1 MEIGSEFW
9 KFDGNLINDNS
20 KFWSLGKDTRFVLS
34 GRTAIFYVLKN
45 ILVENNVKKAYL
57 PSYSCD
63 SMAQPFIDLGIE
75 IEYYDVYFNEELKY
89 NIDLENDSD
98 IFFAMNYFGYSET
111 NMEKYI
117 KKFKEKGKIV
127 IEDITHSI
135 LSKKRYSEYSDFLIA
150 SLRKWFPIS
159 SGAIA
164 INVKETFKL
173 DLLENTNDR
182 LVTLKTAAMENKK
195 NYINKVKEKSLIETQ
210 KEKDVFLKEY
220 SESNK
225 ILESDYQN
233 YKIDEKSYKIL
244 MGIDIEEIVK
254 KRRKNAKLIYE
265 KLSKNINIKF
275 LINNFKEDDCLLFVP
290 IILNH
295 KIRDDLRKFLIE
307 NTVYLPVHW
316 PQEEKINNIF
326 DKELSLICD
335 QRYSYSEINYYLELI
350 LKFLKLNSRDNL

>member
-9 KFDGNLINDNS
+9 KFDGNLIKDNS
-20 KFWSLGKDTRFVLS
+20 KFWNLGKDTKFVLS

-45 ILVENNVKKAYL
+45 ILKHKKIRKVYM
-57 PSYSCD
+57 PSYSCY
-63 SMAQPFIDLGIE
+63 SMTQAFKDLEIE
-75 IEYYDVYFNEELKY
+75 VEYYDVYFNEAFKY

-98 IFFAMNYFGYSET
+98 IFFAMNYFGYSDT
-111 NMEKYI
+111 NMESYI

-164 INVKETFKL
+164 VNMKEIFNL
-173 DLLENTNDR
+173 ELSENTNEA
-182 LVTLKTAAMENKK
+182 LISLKISAMENKK
-195 NYINKVKEKSLIETQ
+195 NYINKYEKNNLLDSQ
-210 KEKDVFLKEY
+210 KNKDIFLKQY

-225 ILESDYQN
+225 ILEKDYQN
-233 YKIDEKSYKIL
+233 YKIDENSYKIL
-244 MGIDIEEIVK
+244 MGIDIEEIII
-254 KRRKNAKLIYE
+254 KRRKNIKLIYE
-265 KLSKNINIKF
+265 KLSKNIKIKF
-275 LINNFKEDDCLLFVP
+275 LVNNFKEDDCLLFVP

-307 NTVYLPVHW
+307 NKIYLPIHW
-316 PQEEKINNIF
+316 PLEEKINNIF

-335 QRYSYSEINYYLELI
+335 QRYSKKQIEEYIEII
-350 LKFLKLNSRDNL
+350 LKYLKED